1 MSAILEEAARRDPQR
16 ARDLDLTDANLRA
29 IHAAA
34 VDVDAME
41 AERQAKREHLTEQMQ
56 SAIDGGDAWQTV
68 FFAGKHFV
76 RVQGPGSADDHVHIY
91 RNVGDVLFE
100 AMDLGEGSHNLIQFV
115 LDAAAE
121 GDKRAQEL
129 LGGLVKDWTE
139 AQL

>member
-1 MSAILEEAARRDPQR
+1 MSYLLDAEARRDPQR
-16 ARDLDLTDANLRA
+16 ARDLDMTDANLRA

-34 VDVDAME
+34 VDVDAMD
-41 AERQAKREHLTEQMQ
+41 AERQAKREHLTEQMRA
-56 SAIDGGDAWQTV
+56 AIDGGDAWQTV
-68 FFAGKHFV
+68 FFAGKWT
-76 RVQGPGSADDHVHIY
+76 RKSNGQWLDHY
-91 RNVGDVLFE
+91 PNLGDLIFS
-100 AMDLGEGSHNLIQFV
+100 AMDMGEGSHNLIQFV

>member
-34 VDVDAME
+34 VDVDAMD

-56 SAIDGGDAWQTV
+56 AAIDGGDAWQTV
-68 FFAGKHFV
+68 FFAGKKSV
-76 RVQGPGSADDHVHIY
+76 RVDGYASFDRIETY
-91 RNVGDVLFE
+91 RNLGDVLFE
-100 AMDLGEGSHNLIQFV
+100 AMDMGEGSHNLIQFV

>member
-1 MSAILEEAARRDPQR
+1 MSANLDLLARMDPQR
-16 ARDLDLTDANLRA
+16 SRDLDLTDANLRA

-56 SAIDGGDAWQTV
+56 AAIDAGTAWDTV
-68 FFAGKHFV
+68 FFAGYRRARLNNGEYVNV
-76 RVQGPGSADDHVHIY
+76 RA
-91 RNVGDVLFE
+91 NLGDVLFE
-100 AMDLGEGSHNLIQFV
+100 AMDMGEGSHNLIQFV

-129 LGGLVKDWTE
+129 LGGLVKDWVRSQE
-139 AQL
+139 

>member
-34 VDVDAME
+34 VDVDAMD

-56 SAIDGGDAWQTV
+56 SSIDYGDANSTCV
-68 FFAGKHFV
+68 FVGTRPRKV
-76 RVQGPGSADDHVHIY
+76 NGVWMDQYVTL
-91 RNVGDVLFE
+91 GDVLFE
-100 AMDLGEGSHNLIQFV
+100 AMDMGEGSHNLIQFV

>member
-41 AERQAKREHLTEQMQ
+41 AERLAKREHLTEQMQ
-56 SAIDGGDAWQTV
+56 AAIDHGDAWQTV
-68 FFAGKHFV
+68 FFAGKRSCKV
-76 RVQGPGSADDHVHIY
+76 AGEWIDAPP
-91 RNVGDVLFE
+91 NLGDVLFE
-100 AMDLGEGSHNLIQFV
+100 AMDLREGAHSIIQYV
-115 LDAAAE
+115 LDRAKE

-129 LGGLVKDWTE
+129 LEWRAKAWAE

>member
-1 MSAILEEAARRDPQR
+1 M
-16 ARDLDLTDANLRA
+16 TDANLRA

-34 VDVDAME
+34 VDVDAMD

-56 SAIDGGDAWQTV
+56 AAIDGGNAWQIV
-68 FFAGKHFV
+68 FFAPKRARKVSGV
-76 RVQGPGSADDHVHIY
+76 WMDLPA
-91 RNVGDVLFE
+91 NLGDVLFE
-100 AMDLGEGSHNLIQFV
+100 AMDMGEGSHNLIQFV